1 MSNFAKKAWGGGGSS
16 DAYAHNIT
24 CMYTVSMCRL
34 QKITIIFIAP
44 QQIFLPNEN
53 DYIVYKFLKILEISH
68 KLNMI

>member
-34 QKITIIFIAP
+34 QKITIIL
-44 QQIFLPNEN
+44 LP
-53 DYIVYKFLKILEISH
+53 
-68 KLNMI
+68 LNKYSYQMKMII